1 MCRKVAE
8 SEPAAKV
15 PHIINIRVLIVRFI
29 FFNIMEDNMVYQA
42 LYRKWRPSVFEDVV
56 GQNHIVE
63 TLKNQINS
71 NKIAHAYLFC
81 GSRGTGKTS
90 TAKIFSRAINCEHPI
105 NGNPCNECDTCKG
118 IINNSIF
125 DVIEIDGASN
135 NKVDDV
141 RAIRD
146 EVVYPPANAKYKVY
160 IIDEVHMLSNEAFNA
175 LLKTLEEPPQYI
187 VFILATT
194 EFHKIPATIISR
206 CQKFDFKRITYND
219 TADRLRK
226 VAQADNIN
234 VTESAVKLLAKAA
247 DGSLRDGLSKLDQCL
262 ALGLS
267 KIDYK
272 DVANIIGASDPEF
285 LADFVDLII
294 DEKLG
299 EALKMLDSGV
309 NMGMDALRLFSDVI
323 DYFRDLMMIK
333 SSGDFSLIINNESEV
348 LKRYTSQCD
357 RLTLARLLRIIET
370 LFEGQNIAKYS
381 VSPKLSF
388 ETALLK
394 VASKNTNVDVE
405 SLMERIEMLEQK
417 LDKLSETGVI
427 VKEVAAPEYS
437 FEKNDDIDSV
447 SKPEENFNI
456 SDTGFSDN
464 SYVENEE
471 ITKVESVIPN
481 DTAVDEDDEYDF
493 SAEYDE
499 ENGIEGYTIP
509 DGDYFD
515 IPVVDTMQNNDNV
528 ETTPDKPQTVNNG
541 EILAYISRNFRDF
554 CLDIENKDIA
564 FESIMFTSTPSV
576 EDDKLV
582 FNFEDKTKCDNAKK
596 NQYDEV
602 LKDAISDIYDINAN
616 IVLKCPGDDS
626 CVDSEDTPDDKDPLE
641 DLFKLAEQNQIIF
654 KLED

>member
-1 MCRKVAE
+1 M
-8 SEPAAKV
+8 S
-15 PHIINIRVLIVRFI
+15 
-29 FFNIMEDNMVYQA
+29 YQA

-90 TAKIFSRAINCEHPI
+90 TAKIFSRAINCEHPV
-105 NGNPCNECDTCKG
+105 NGNPCNECDTCRG

-226 VAQADNIN
+226 VAQSDNIN

-262 ALGLS
+262 ALGLT

-285 LADFVDLII
+285 LSDFVDLII

-299 EALKMLDSGV
+299 DALKMLDSGV

-333 SSGDFSLIINNESEV
+333 SSGDYSLIINNEAEV
-348 LKRYTSQCD
+348 LKKYTSQCD
-357 RLTLARLLRIIET
+357 RLTLTRLLRIIET

-388 ETALLK
+388 ETSLLK
-394 VASKNTNVDVE
+394 VASKNTNTDIE
-405 SLMERIEMLEQK
+405 ALMERIEKLEQELK
-417 LDKLSETGVI
+417 
-427 VKEVAAPEYS
+427 
-437 FEKNDDIDSV
+437 
-447 SKPEENFNI
+447 NI
-456 SDTGFSDN
+456 SISGVAKTVADVSAEIK
-464 SYVENEE
+464 VVNEE
-471 ITKVESVIPN
+471 PESTVDDEICIIDEPSKDESVAEEGE
-481 DTAVDEDDEYDF
+481 TQEEEDEYDF
-493 SAEYDE
+493 SSAYDE
-499 ENGIEGYTIP
+499 DDGIEGYTIP
-509 DGDYFD
+509 DNDFVSSHFD
-515 IPVVDTMQNNDNV
+515 NDETETAEPMLEVDESQAKDTSA
-528 ETTPDKPQTVNNG
+528 
-541 EILAYISRNFRDF
+541 ILTYISLNFKDF
-554 CLDIENKDIA
+554 SVNIMNKDMA
-564 FESIMFTSTPSV
+564 FEGVMFAAVSSV
-576 EDDKLV
+576 EEDKLV
-582 FNFEDKTKCDNAKK
+582 FTFDNKVK
-596 NQYDEV
+596 
-602 LKDAISDIYDINAN
+602 YDIAKTNEYNELVKAAILDMYDFEAN
-616 IVLKCPGDDS
+616 VILRGP
-626 CVDSEDTPDDKDPLE
+626 EDTAEIKEQETDSDPLE
-641 DLFKLAEQNQIIF
+641 DLFKIAEQNQIIF
-654 KLED
+654 KFEE

>member
-1 MCRKVAE
+1 MA
-8 SEPAAKV
+8 
-15 PHIINIRVLIVRFI
+15 
-29 FFNIMEDNMVYQA
+29 YQA

-175 LLKTLEEPPQYI
+175 LLKTLEEPPKYI

-262 ALGLS
+262 ALGLT

-309 NMGMDALRLFSDVI
+309 NVGMDALRLFSDVI

-333 SSGDFSLIINNESEV
+333 SSGDYSLIINNEAEV

-357 RLTLARLLRIIET
+357 KLTLTRLLKIIET

-394 VASKNTNVDVE
+394 IASKKTDNDIDA
-405 SLMERIEMLEQK
+405 LMERIEVLEQEIK
-417 LDKLSETGVI
+417 KMSVSGITYTATQIPPSSVTHIE
-427 VKEVAAPEYS
+427 EAQ
-437 FEKNDDIDSV
+437 NDDISEVDV
-447 SKPEENFNI
+447 EIEENNNAVLTEEKKSEEAVENI
-456 SDTGFSDN
+456 S
-464 SYVENEE
+464 VMEE
-471 ITKVESVIPN
+471 PFTTETS
-481 DTAVDEDDEYDF
+481 EEEYDF
-493 SAEYDE
+493 SAEYE
-499 ENGIEGYTIP
+499 EDDGVDGYTIP
-509 DGDYFD
+509 DGDYFTSHSSEE
-515 IPVVDTMQNNDNV
+515 VENNTVGHQTMLSESGNVD
-528 ETTPDKPQTVNNG
+528 KS
-541 EILAYISRNFRDF
+541 EILSYISLNFKDF
-554 CLDIENKDIA
+554 SVNIMNKDIA
-564 FESIMFTSTPSV
+564 FEGVMATAVPGV
-576 EDDKLV
+576 EDGKLI
-582 FNFEDKTKCDNAKK
+582 FTFDNKVKYNIAKSNEYNELIK
-596 NQYDEV
+596 AAIMDTYEF
-602 LKDAISDIYDINAN
+602 DAAVI
-616 IVLKCPGDDS
+616 LRGP
-626 CVDSEDTPDDKDPLE
+626 EDTMETIADEESKDPLE
-641 DLFKLAEQNQIIF
+641 DLFKIAEQNQIIF
-654 KLED
+654 KFED